1 MWYDWKLTNVNQ
13 SHTISSSALQAQNIN
28 SSQVISSTQKKT
40 NKKNSLKTQD
50 WATHP
55 SYPSPSLNLLFSS
68 FNGCFVCKSASTSF
82 MQDSLSN
89 SQWKSQRAGD
99 LAEPPPCCLNLL
111 CLRRCWES
119 QKVFMFP
126 IPIAF
131 KSLLKRKLACQVLF
145 IGDLIMSQRYI
156 KERRLRR
163 MSTKSKQTFLVFVE
177 VLLSSFIMW

>member
-13 SHTISSSALQAQNIN
+13 SHTISSSALQGQNIN

-89 SQWKSQRAGD
+89 SQCKSQRAGD
-99 LAEPPPCCLNLL
+99 LAATPPCCLHLL

-145 IGDLIMSQRYI
+145 FRWFDHVSEIYQG
-156 KERRLRR
+156 
-163 MSTKSKQTFLVFVE
+163 TKT
-177 VLLSSFIMW
+177 